1 MRINPTTR
9 TCSCGGSTRE
19 NRYQW
24 HGVGNLRRKEGA
36 LQVARCNPTA
46 THNSAPLH
54 TGPRFILAP
63 PMNETLLIRKNAR
76 VIPVHAVHKIFLPVP
91 EGRQTQP
98 RHAPRHAGEKQNFD
112 FSWAQ
117 GPRALLFMFSVAP
130 GIAVFFLAIT
140 VFVLGEVP
148 E

>member
-54 TGPRFILAP
+54 TGPPFYPRTTDERNFLRIQ
-63 PMNETLLIRKNAR
+63 KSAR
-76 VIPVHAVHKIFLPVP
+76 VTPVHAVHKIFLPVP

-130 GIAVFFLAIT
+130 GIAVFFWLLQ
-140 VFVLGEVP
+140 FVLGEVP